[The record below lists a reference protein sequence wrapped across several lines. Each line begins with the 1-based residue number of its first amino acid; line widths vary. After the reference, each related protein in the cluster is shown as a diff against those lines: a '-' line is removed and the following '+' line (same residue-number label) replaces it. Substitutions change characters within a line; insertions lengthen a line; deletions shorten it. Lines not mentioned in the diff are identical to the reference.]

1 MIRRTKVKLDDE
13 YAVLSHLIM
22 DKDALRFAYDRYKRN
37 ELKTRHFTAHYQPV
51 FRWLIK
57 YYKDYEKAPKR
68 TIQRIFKKKEK
79 YLGKQAELIEEY
91 LTRLSSEY
99 KALQEESSDFVIK
112 ELILDFIKRQTLTA
126 TMDNIQ
132 ASLDKGDTDK
142 AEAIA
147 LGLTKIEDED
157 EDLDT
162 IAPATLEDL
171 QDFYSED
178 THRDIVYT
186 LAPPLGNIVGPLE
199 RGWLMAVTGI
209 EKSGK
214 SYLLQE
220 IGINAAVYQKRKVLT
235 INLELNKKQ
244 QRTRVQRRLSE
255 CGKDEERVVHAVFDC
270 QNNQFNTCEVRK
282 TPLNKSNLFRSP
294 NEDVNF
300 YIRRRWKPCTKC
312 RGQKVDRNTPITKRF
327 VPKIWFKS
335 KKVHE
340 ATEIRVRKA
349 YRALQATNLQNYR
362 VKCFP
367 RFSKSFDEVKDFIKR
382 YIDETQWL
390 PDIIIFDYLDI
401 LAPEQGNLQE
411 RIDIDRKWKKAS
423 QLAGEMNSLV
433 ITADQANKASRQQRS
448 LNQMSTSESKT
459 KDSHLD
465 VRLAINQTSDELS
478 LGLVRLSILF
488 HRHAS
493 FDPRNEIMATQNLS
507 VANPLLDTS
516 YWPSKEKDIKVF
528 AEKLR

>member
-1 MIRRTKVKLDDE
+1 MIRRTKVKIDDE
-13 YAVLSHLIM
+13 YAVLSHMIM
-22 DKDALRFAYDRYKRN
+22 DKAALRFAYDRYKRG
-37 ELKTRHFTAHYQPV
+37 ELKTRHFTAHYRPV
-51 FRWLIK
+51 FRWLVK

-68 TIQRIFKKKEK
+68 TIQRIYKKKEK
-79 YLGKQAELIEEY
+79 YLGEQAELIADY
-91 LTRLSSEY
+91 LDRLSNEY
-99 KALQEESSDFVIK
+99 KSLQEESSDFVIH

-126 TMDNIQ
+126 TMDSIQ
-132 ASLDKGDTDK
+132 ASLDKGETDK
-142 AEAIA
+142 AEEIA
-147 LGLTKIEDED
+147 LSLTKIEAED

-171 QDFYSED
+171 QAYHNED
-178 THRDIVYT
+178 THRDIVYMMQ
-186 LAPPLGNIVGPLE
+186 PPVGGLLGPLE
-199 RGWLMAVTGI
+199 RGWLVAITGI

-220 IGINAAVYQKRKVLT
+220 VGLNAAVYQKRKVLT

-255 CGKDEERVVHAVFDC
+255 CGKTEERVVIPVFDC
-270 QNNQFNTCEVRK
+270 KNNQFNTCEVLK
-282 TPLNKSNLFRSP
+282 TPKNKSNLFNSP

-300 YIRRRWKPCTKC
+300 YVRRRWKPCTKC
-312 RGQKVDRNTPITKRF
+312 RGQKVDRNTPLTKRF
-327 VPKIWFKS
+327 LPKIWFRT
-335 KKVHE
+335 KKVYE

-349 YRALQATNLQNYR
+349 YKQLQAMRLNNYR

-367 RFSKSFDEVKDFIKR
+367 RFSKSFDEVYDYIKR
-382 YIDETQWL
+382 YVEETNWH
-390 PDIIIFDYLDI
+390 PDIVIFDYLDI
-401 LAPEQGNLQE
+401 LAPEAGNLQE

-423 QLAGEMNSLV
+423 QLAGEMNCLV
-433 ITADQANKASRQQRS
+433 FTADQANKASRQQRS

-493 FDPRNEIMATQNLS
+493 FDPRNEVMVTQNLS
-507 VANPLLDTS
+507 VANPLTDS
-516 YWPSKEKDIKVF
+516 VWWPSKEERYKVF

>member
-13 YAVLSHLIM
+13 YAVLSHMIM
-22 DKDALRFAYDRYKRN
+22 DKGALRFAYTRYKRG

-57 YYKDYEKAPKR
+57 YYKDYEKAPRR
-68 TIQRIFKKKEK
+68 TIQRIFNKRKKF
-79 YLGKQAELIEEY
+79 LGDRAELIEDYLARLANEY
-91 LTRLSSEY
+91 SEI
-99 KALQEESSDFVIK
+99 QEEGSDFVIR

-126 TMDNIQ
+126 TMDSIQ
-132 ASLDKGDTDK
+132 ATLDKGDTDK

-147 LGLTKIEDED
+147 LSLTKIEDEE

-171 QDFYSED
+171 KAFYSED
-178 THRDIVYT
+178 THRDIVYMFT
-186 LAPPLGNIVGPLE
+186 PPLGGMVGPLE
-199 RGWLMAVTGI
+199 RGWLGAVTGI

-220 IGINAAVYQKRKVLT
+220 IGLNAAIYQKRKVLT

-244 QRTRVQRRLSE
+244 QRTRVQRRLSQ
-255 CGKDEERVVHAVFDC
+255 CGKETERIVVPVFDC
-270 QNNQFNTCEVRK
+270 KNNQFNTCEVRK
-282 TPLNKSNLFRSP
+282 APLNKSNLFRSP

-300 YIRRRWKPCTKC
+300 YIRRRWKTCTKC
-312 RGQKVDRNTPITKRF
+312 RGQKIKRTTPITKRF
-327 VPKIWFKS
+327 IPKIWFKT
-335 KKVHE
+335 KKIYE
-340 ATEIRVRKA
+340 ATEIRIRKA
-349 YRALQATNLQNYR
+349 YRELQAMRLNNYR

-367 RFSKSFDEVKDFIKR
+367 RFSKSFDEVYDYIKR
-382 YIDETQWL
+382 YVEEANWK
-390 PDIIIFDYLDI
+390 PDIVIFDYLDI
-401 LAPEQGNLQE
+401 LAPETGNLQE

-423 QLAGEMNSLV
+423 QLAGEMGCLV
-433 ITADQANKASRQQRS
+433 LTADQANKASRQQRS

-493 FDPRNEIMATQNLS
+493 FDPRNEIMVTQNLS
-507 VANPLLDTS
+507 IANPLTDS
-516 YWPSKEKDIKVF
+516 VWWPSKEERYRVF